1 MSVTFTLGWV
11 SGRGAVCLLLL
22 RGGGGIFCI
31 CLNVHSPLYVHTH
44 KYKRSHNVVVMLG
57 HRRGQWP
64 NITPTLW

>member
-1 MSVTFTLGWV
+1 MSFVV
-11 SGRGAVCLLLL
+11 E
-22 RGGGGIFCI
+22 GGGIFCI

-44 KYKRSHNVVVMLG
+44 KYKRSHNVVVTLG